1 MIEQKHLQKR
11 ETESMNGSNEI
22 REKRED
28 KKSNGFLTLL
38 KKSLAVRIASAVVI
52 LAAVAAAAV
61 LGTVS
66 YFTYSGKNDKDRF

>member
-1 MIEQKHLQKR
+1 
-11 ETESMNGSNEI
+11 MNGSNEI

-52 LAAVAAAAV
+52 LAAPQQFVKG
-61 LGTVS
+61 L
-66 YFTYSGKNDKDRF
+66 FF